1 MAISRHF
8 FLLLYKKMGEKLE
21 INELLALENELKL
34 MKIISNAIVT
44 NRISLEEHYNFIV
57 RDIIF
62 PQTSADI
69 IEEPDSSPIWKLARY
84 IIKNKD
90 IRELI
95 SNTKIVKGSGVSS
108 KAIASKRFVQEIIK
122 SFDLKENE
130 ETENCLNRIVELLE
144 ILIQQN
150 RDIEL
155 HDMFAKGPK
164 KDTVINNSNIISYE
178 SDIKTI

>member
-1 MAISRHF
+1 M
-8 FLLLYKKMGEKLE
+8 
-21 INELLALENELKL
+21 
-34 MKIISNAIVT
+34 
-44 NRISLEEHYNFIV
+44 
-57 RDIIF
+57 
-62 PQTSADI
+62 
-69 IEEPDSSPIWKLARY
+69 
-84 IIKNKD
+84 
-90 IRELI
+90 
-95 SNTKIVKGSGVSS
+95 
-108 KAIASKRFVQEIIK
+108 QEIIK
-122 SFDLKENE
+122 SFDLKENEETE

>member
-1 MAISRHF
+1 MRDKID
-8 FLLLYKKMGEKLE
+8 
-21 INELLALENELKL
+21 INELLVLENELKL

>member
-1 MAISRHF
+1 MRDKID
-8 FLLLYKKMGEKLE
+8 
-21 INELLALENELKL
+21 INELLVLENELKL

-57 RDIIF
+57 RDVIF
-62 PQTSADI
+62 PQANADI
-69 IEEPDSSPIWKLARY
+69 MEWSDSSPIWKLARH
-84 IIKNKD
+84 IVKSKD
-90 IRELI
+90 IKMFI
-95 SNTKIVKGSGVSS
+95 SHITIMRGTGFSS

-155 HDMFAKGPK
+155 HDMFAKGSK